1 MTVQELIDRLKN
13 ENTEY
18 LIVINGELKFEI
30 ETDRYFGMV
39 DIKT

>member
-1 MTVQELIDRLKN
+1 MTVQELIDRLK
-13 ENTEY
+13 TEDPED
-18 LIVINGELKFEI
+18 LIAINGELKFEI